1 MDTPRVTLEDFPAE
15 LRDSIAALTAG
26 FLPTIDSADEITPE
40 RFEAWFRVENKRIYE
55 MATDFRHPTREAMLA
70 RLSGT
75 YDVIRE
81 REGLAEGELLHM
93 RL

>member
-26 FLPTIDSADEITPE
+26 FLPTIDSVDDITPE
-40 RFEAWFRVENKRIYE
+40 RVGEWLRNENKRIYE
-55 MATDFRHPTREAMLA
+55 MATNYRHPTREAMLA

-81 REGLAEGELLHM
+81 RAGLAEGELLHM